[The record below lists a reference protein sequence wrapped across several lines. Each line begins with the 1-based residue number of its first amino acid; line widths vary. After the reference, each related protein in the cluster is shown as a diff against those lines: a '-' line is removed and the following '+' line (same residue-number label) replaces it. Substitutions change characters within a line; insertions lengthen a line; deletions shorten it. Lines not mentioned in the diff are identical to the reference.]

1 MNRNRAIVNTYLS
14 ITGSVISAISVCRFW
29 LRKLDMEV
37 VLNATLSGGVVM
49 GACCDLITGPG
60 FAMLTGM
67 IAGFLAAFGFLFVNK
82 FL

>member
-1 MNRNRAIVNTYLS
+1 MNANRAIINTYLS
-14 ITGSVISAISVCRFW
+14 ISGSVIGAVFICLFY

-60 FAMLTGM
+60 FAMLTGVITGM
-67 IAGFLAAFGFLFVNK
+67 LSALGFLFMNK
-82 FL
+82 WL

>member
-1 MNRNRAIVNTYLS
+1 MNANRAIINTYLS
-14 ITGSVISAISVCRFW
+14 ISGSVVGAVFICRFY

-60 FAMLTGM
+60 FAMFTGM